1 MPRRGR
7 TRQEELEDEQ
17 RLAILEQD
25 RTLASARMKD
35 IGSGDAESI
44 QGVPVS
50 ETPPTAAQI
59 LAYNA
64 ATGEIEWTAASAPG
78 AHALGGAS
86 HTADTLANLNTK
98 VSDATLDTSTAS
110 RPPTAHTSSHK
121 HGGSDEVATATPAAN
136 VIPKAG
142 ADGKLAPGFI
152 PAGAAGLIGPPGL
165 DGADGEPGPIIPGP
179 AGVAGAAGATGAIG
193 IGVMGPPGWDGEQ
206 GEMGYPG
213 PPGPAGAGNG
223 GGITELFTAVVVQ
236 NITAASQA
244 ITVTDGSPY
253 RLISS
258 DAAYTLTSQPT
269 IAAGRNGQVVYL
281 KNVGAYNISVQD
293 VNALG
298 GSLLRLTATTYL
310 TIQPGG
316 TMALIYDSTL
326 GFWIETLLLN
336 PATFTPSI
344 SGFTIDGSS
353 GPTREV
359 AAASTPDAVPD
370 FDMTYV
376 GTPSACSIDIL
387 TAGEI
392 VGSDYPISVPSPFL
406 TLNAGTTPPSKAFYR
421 GDSVAAT
428 RGFRATATIAGQGG
442 KTRDVTATYINRRY
456 MGPSTQTATLT
467 TAQVLGL
474 DADAHGTSDLSTI
487 RTGTFSVTIEAGE
500 YLWYAYRAALAAAI
514 YLSLGGEVAEFIE
527 KQTALSHAND
537 YGFVENFRTWR
548 ATTPAV
554 GAVTAVVS
562 TTEPANRFY
571 MGPAAN
577 GTDTIANAEILALDD
592 TADGESGLYST
603 QARTW
608 TAIKIEAGEYLWYCH
623 PDRVAD
629 LATIK
634 DGTTGFAIAG
644 SYRDNVTHTNQYGYQ
659 ETYRC
664 WRSDNPGIYPA
675 GENIVVT

>member
-1 MPRRGR
+1 VNGVE
-7 TRQEELEDEQ
+7 TQ
-17 RLAILEQD
+17 RLTRLEAALRD
-25 RTLASARMKD
+25 LTARLASFHPTAEGFVV
-35 IGSGDAESI
+35 GSTRLFEKLVSDEYHLHQRDSDGSESDLTGAKSL
-44 QGVPVS
+44 QGVPLS
-50 ETPPTAAQI
+50 ETSPTAGQYY
-59 LAYNA
+59 AYDA
-64 ATGEIEWTAASAPG
+64 ALDMWVPTAPGAPG

-98 VSDATLDTSTAS
+98 VSDATLDDSSAS
-110 RPPTAHTSSHK
+110 RPPTAHTLASHSAFAM
-121 HGGSDEVATATPAAN
+121 GGQKITGLAAGTA
-136 VIPKAG
+136 AG
-142 ADGKLAPGFI
+142 DAVRYEQL
-152 PAGAAGLIGPPGL
+152 PAGGAIGLMGPPGIDGLDGEIGPPGPS
-165 DGADGEPGPIIPGP
+165 G
-179 AGVAGAAGATGAIG
+179 T
-193 IGVMGPPGWDGEQ
+193 
-206 GEMGYPG
+206 
-213 PPGPAGAGNG
+213 G
-223 GGITELFTAVVVQ
+223 GGITELYTAVVVQ

-269 IAAGRNGQVVYL
+269 IAAGRNGQAVYL

-326 GFWIETLLLN
+326 GFWIETFLLN

-392 VGSDYPISVPSPFL
+392 NAGDYPISVPSPFL

-562 TTEPANRFY
+562 TTEPTNRFY

-644 SYRDNVTHTNQYGYQ
+644 SYRNNVTHTNQYGYQ

-664 WRSDNPGIYPA
+664 WRSDNPAIYPA